1 MRATFQEIRLPSPD
15 RSKEKYVSKRSCI
28 LCQLPCQFLVPTIP
42 RRQKQ
47 PVVGILLY
55 TQFKSFEKYVNRS
68 SFLSKFSAKGLQR
81 QNKYF
86 FHRWFSSFFIASA
99 EQQPW
104 IFSAEVR
111 EHVENPNQVSAKKNL
126 QSMFSY
132 YIRYYLVNC
141 EVCMWYISK

>member
-86 FHRWFSSFFIASA
+86 FSQVVFKLFHRKCRTATMDILSRSERAC
-99 EQQPW
+99 
-104 IFSAEVR
+104 R
-111 EHVENPNQVSAKKNL
+111 EPKLGFGKKKSTINVFL
-126 QSMFSY
+126 LYSVLSCK
-132 YIRYYLVNC
+132 L
-141 EVCMWYISK
+141 